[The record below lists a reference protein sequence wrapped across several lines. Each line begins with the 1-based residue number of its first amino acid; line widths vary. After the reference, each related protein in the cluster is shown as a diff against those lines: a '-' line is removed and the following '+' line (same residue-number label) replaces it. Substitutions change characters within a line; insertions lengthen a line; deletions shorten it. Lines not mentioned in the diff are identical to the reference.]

1 MDTAN
6 GSASG
11 SAVVN
16 GGLART
22 WGRRLVTLLAAVVTL
37 LVVVIVVG
45 ALYPPAR
52 LIAVIGSVFV
62 SFFTLHV
69 LLAGLVGVTLALL
82 ARRLGGH
89 RATTI
94 ILWLAILATVGAT
107 VPLVALVR
115 LARHYSAPISWA
127 AHLRA
132 VAPGARPTPDQT
144 QRFATVDGKRLY
156 LDIYLPA
163 SPASGSPSG
172 TATLAVPVV
181 MIHGGGYSLGER
193 SDGIRWDRWFA
204 ARGYIVFD
212 VDYRLDPPVTWNLA
226 APDVACA
233 MAWVAS
239 HANDYHLSPDR
250 MLITGQSAGAG
261 LAMQVAYG
269 LGDGT
274 VTSSCG
280 GTVPQPKAV
289 FALYPPD
296 DFAMAWNL
304 DAGLAPI
311 SARVFNTGYLGGSP
325 EQFPERYR
333 VTSPVFHVRPGL
345 PPTLI
350 AAGAVDHLVPVAGH
364 AEMVVA
370 LHAAGVPNAWLSVP
384 YGEHGYDLVWGSLG
398 GQITRKVVADFL
410 EEHLP
415 AK

>member
-1 MDTAN
+1 MNA
-6 GSASG
+6 SAS
-11 SAVVN
+11 N
-16 GGLART
+16 GFART
-22 WGRRLVTLLAAVVTL
+22 WARRLVTSLAAGVTL
-37 LVVVIVVG
+37 FVGVIVVG
-45 ALYPPAR
+45 ALVPPTR

-69 LLAGLVGVTLALL
+69 VLAGLTGVALALL
-82 ARRLGGH
+82 ARRLGGR

-94 ILWLAILATVGAT
+94 NLWFAILATVGAMI
-107 VPLVALVR
+107 PLVALVR
-115 LARHYSAPISWA
+115 MARHDDAPISWA

-132 VAPGARPTPDQT
+132 IAPGPRPTPDRT
-144 QRFATVDGKRLY
+144 ELFATVDGKRLY
-156 LDIYLPA
+156 LDIYLA
-163 SPASGSPSG
+163 ARAVSGSPTSA
-172 TATLAVPVV
+172 ATLAAPVV
-181 MIHGGGYSLGER
+181 NIHGGGYSMGER

-204 ARGYIVFD
+204 ARGYTVFD

-239 HANDYHLSPDR
+239 HANDYHVAPDR
-250 MLITGQSAGAG
+250 MLIAGQSAGGG
-261 LAMQVAYG
+261 LALQVAYG

-304 DAGLAPI
+304 DTGFAAAG
-311 SARVFNTGYLGGSP
+311 SRVFNSGYLGGSP

-333 VTSPVFHVRPGL
+333 ATSPVFHVRPGL

-364 AEMVVA
+364 AETVA
-370 LHAAGVPNAWLSVP
+370 RLRAAGVPNVWLSVP
-384 YGEHGYDLVWGSLG
+384 FGEHGYDLVWGSLG

-410 EEHLP
+410 EKYLP
-415 AK
+415 AE